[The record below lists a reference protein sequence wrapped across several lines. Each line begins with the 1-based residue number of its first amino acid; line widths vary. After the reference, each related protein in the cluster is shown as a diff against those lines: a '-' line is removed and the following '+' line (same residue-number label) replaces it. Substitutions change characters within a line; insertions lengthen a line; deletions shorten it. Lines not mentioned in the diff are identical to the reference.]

1 MTLPPLD
8 TLEQPQAGEGPRS
21 RSPLTGIGV
30 VVIGRNEGDRLRR
43 CLLSLVGRGLLVVYV
58 DSGSTDGS
66 VALARAHGAEIVDLD
81 LSIPFTAA
89 RARNAGVERL
99 LQVDPNPR
107 FVQFVDGDCEII
119 DGWWERAVEE
129 LERRPEVAVVCG
141 RLRERFPER
150 SIYNRLADI
159 EWDTPIGETKACGGI
174 VLMRVDTFRQTGG
187 FDSAIIAGEE
197 GELCLRLRRRGWK
210 IVGLDAEMALH
221 DMAMTRFVQWWRR
234 AFRSGHAYA
243 EGFAR
248 HGWSPDRHCVPEA
261 RSIAFWGGFV
271 PLLAAAAAW
280 PTRGASLV
288 LLAGYPLLTRRIVR
302 RARARG
308 LSPHDA
314 QLYAR
319 FCVLA
324 KFPQVLGMTRYWFGR
339 LVGIGSRLIEYKACP
354 PPPKAVRNQ

>member
-1 MTLPPLD
+1 MTPPSLN
-8 TLEQPQAGEGPRS
+8 TLEQPPASAGLLS
-21 RSPLTGIGV
+21 RLPLTGIGI

-66 VALARAHGAEIVDLD
+66 VALARALGAEVVDLD

-99 LQVDPNPR
+99 LQIDPNAR

-119 DGWWERAVEE
+119 DGWLERAVEE
-129 LERRPEVAVVCG
+129 LESRPDVAVVCG

-150 SIYNRLADI
+150 SVYNRLADI

-174 VLMRVDTFRQTGG
+174 ALMQVAPFRQAGG
-187 FDSAIIAGEE
+187 FDPAIVAGEE

-210 IVGLDAEMALH
+210 VVHLGAEMALH

-234 AFRSGHAYA
+234 ALRSGHAYA
-243 EGFAR
+243 EGCAR
-248 HGWSPDRHCVPEA
+248 HGRSPDRHCVPEA

-288 LLAGYPLLTRRIVR
+288 LLAVYLLLTRQISRG
-302 RARARG
+302 ARARG
-308 LSPHDA
+308 LSPRNA

-324 KFPQVLGMTRYWFGR
+324 KFPQALGMTRYWLGR
-339 LVGIGSRLIEYKACP
+339 LVGIGSRRVERKACLP
-354 PPPKAVRNQ
+354 PSKPAHNP